1 MVIIQNKVSLMQFEL
16 YLKALGFMYL
26 SFMER
31 QSSFLIYDAAAGSGK
46 TFTLVK
52 EFIKQLLQANHEGYY
67 KHLLAITFTNKAVD
81 EMKQRIIETLE
92 EFSTEKSDE
101 TPSAMMLLLSEETT
115 QSLQEIQKKSKA
127 ILKHL
132 LHNYASFSVETID
145 GFNHRLIRTFARDLK
160 LAANFEVT
168 LDTPALLTEAVD
180 SLLSKAGDNPEITKV
195 LLDFALAKTDD
206 EKSWDISRDI
216 IEASRLLYDENFAA
230 NVAVLKQKTLEDF
243 AKFRKD
249 LYSRK
254 ISLSEKI
261 ETLANDTLKLIEVSG
276 LEHTDFMRG
285 TLPNHFLKLAK
296 GEYAVYSNKLQ
307 ENLEDGKSL
316 YKVKA
321 EAFVSG
327 KIDSIRPIILA
338 NYLSAKESVHTFGLY
353 DSILT
358 RITPLSVINLVYQEI
373 EIIKQEKNLL
383 PISEFNALINTEIKN
398 QPAPFIYERMGEKY
412 RHFYIDEFQDTSLLQ
427 WENITPLIDNALSQ
441 SEDSQGSLLL
451 VGDAKQSIYRWRGG
465 LPEQFM
471 GLYNDDNP
479 FSSQE
484 KEVLSLKTNFRSCE
498 EIVNFNN
505 DLFTFISSYFQDPN
519 HSSLYKSGNKQKLNS
534 KKEGYV
540 KLEFIDAK
548 NKEEAEE
555 EYATLVYD
563 SIIKAKEQGFVES
576 DICILTRRKA
586 EGIAI
591 ASYLLE
597 RNIPVVSSE
606 SLLLKF
612 SPLVQI
618 LENSLILSLYPNNE
632 EVKINLLDL
641 VHNHLHIS
649 EEKHG
654 FFMKFLDTSNGL
666 SHSFSDILKDYG
678 VNFDYNYLRTLSL
691 YEGFEYCIQGFNLAS
706 SADAY
711 LFGFMDLVFEF
722 EQQPLSDKFSFLDYW
737 EIKKDSAS
745 IAAGEGTNAI
755 QLMTIH
761 KAKGLEFPIVI
772 FPFADI
778 QLYDAKRDY
787 IWYPLHDAGFEFTEA
802 QINFKSDIENYSETG
817 KLIYDNHRSQ
827 LELDSINLLYVTL
840 TRAVEKLYIFSKMPK
855 DIKDGLPTC
864 YNHLFMEFLKLKD
877 IWNPEQQ
884 IYEFGADS
892 ERQSKRPHPAPI
904 KISNF
909 ISSSPSQHN
918 LRIVDREALLWNTQV
933 EIAITAGNLLHDT
946 MAKIF
951 SQKDAHDV
959 IQNLK
964 NRNIIPESELDILET
979 TVQHIITHKDISHLY
994 KSEDTVYN
1002 ERDIFTSD
1010 GRILRPDRIN
1020 IDKSKIASIIDYK
1033 TGSPQVFHKEQLLEY
1048 ADALTNMGYTIA
1060 EKILIYTDKD
1070 EILINKV

>member
-1 MVIIQNKVSLMQFEL
+1 MMFDLH
-16 YLKALGFMYL
+16 LKTLCFMYL

-92 EFSTEKSDE
+92 EFGREKSE
-101 TPSAMMLLLSEETT
+101 ENPSPMMLMLAEETAL
-115 QSLQEIQKKSKA
+115 SVHVINSKSQD

-168 LDTPALLTEAVD
+168 LDIPALLTEAVD
-180 SLLSKAGDNPEITKV
+180 SLLSKAGENAEITKV

-216 IEASRLLYDENFAA
+216 IDASGLLYDENFAA
-230 NVAVLKQKTLEDF
+230 NVARLKQKTLQDF
-243 AKFRKD
+243 SKFRKD
-249 LYSRK
+249 LYARK
-254 ISLSEKI
+254 ISLQENI
-261 ETLANDTLKLIEVSG
+261 ENLANDTLKIITESG
-276 LEHTDFMRG
+276 LEHKDFMRG

-296 GEYAVYSNKLQ
+296 REYAVYGNKLQ
-307 ENLEDGKSL
+307 ENLEDGKGL
-316 YKVKA
+316 YKAKA

-338 NYLSAKESVHTFGLY
+338 NYLAAKESVHTFGLY

-373 EIIKQEKNLL
+373 ENIKQEKNIL

-427 WENITPLIDNALSQ
+427 WENITPLIDNALAQTES
-441 SEDSQGSLLL
+441 SQGSLLL

-471 GLYNDDNP
+471 GLYNEANP

-484 KEVLSLKTNFRSCE
+484 KKVLSLTTNYRSCE
-498 EIVNFNN
+498 EIISFNN
-505 DLFTFISSYFQDPN
+505 DFFTLISSYFQDPI
-519 HSSLYKSGNKQKLNS
+519 HSALYKTGNQQKLNL

-540 KLEFIDAK
+540 KFEFIDGQ
-548 NKEEAEE
+548 NKEELEQ
-555 EYATLVYD
+555 EYAELVYN
-563 SIIKAKEQGFVES
+563 SIIQAKEKGFGES

-597 RNIPVVSSE
+597 RHIPVVSSE

-612 SPLVQI
+612 SHLVQI
-618 LENSLILSLYPNNE
+618 LEYSLILSLYANNE

-641 VHNHLHIS
+641 IHNHLKIS
-649 EEKHG
+649 EEKHD
-654 FFMKFLDTSNGL
+654 FFMKFLDTSISQSN
-666 SHSFSDILKDYG
+666 SFSDILKNYG
-678 VNFDYNYLRTLSL
+678 INFDMSHLRSLSL
-691 YEGFEYCIQGFNLAS
+691 YEGFEYCIQSFSLAE

-737 EIKKDSAS
+737 DTKKDSAS
-745 IAAGEGTNAI
+745 IATGEGTNAV

-772 FPFADI
+772 FPFADL

-787 IWYPLHDAGFEFTEA
+787 IWYPLQDEGFDFKEA
-802 QINFKSDIENYSETG
+802 QINFKSDIKNYSEIG
-817 KLIYDNHRSQ
+817 KLIYQNHRSQ

-840 TRAVEKLYIFSKMPK
+840 TRAVEKLYIFAKMPK
-855 DIKDGLPTC
+855 DIKDGLPTS
-864 YNHLFMEFLKLKD
+864 YNHLFMEFLKAKNLWD
-877 IWNPEQQ
+877 SEQQ
-884 IYEFGADS
+884 IYEFGTDS
-892 ERQSKRPHPAPI
+892 ERQAKRPNPAPI
-904 KISNF
+904 DILNF
-909 ISSSPSQHN
+909 ISTSPSEHN
-918 LRIVDREALLWNTQV
+918 LRIVDRDALLWDTQA
-933 EIAITAGNLLHDT
+933 EIALTAGNLLHDT

-951 SQKDAHDV
+951 TKMDAINV
-959 IQNLK
+959 IQTLR
-964 NRNIIPESELDILET
+964 NRNIIPETEISSLEQTIQQILA
-979 TVQHIITHKDISHLY
+979 HKDISHFFE
-994 KSEDTVYN
+994 SIDIVYN

-1020 IDKSKIASIIDYK
+1020 INNSKNASIIDYK
-1033 TGSPQVFHKEQLLEY
+1033 TGSPREFHKQQLFEY
-1048 ADALTNMGYTIA
+1048 AEALKSMGYEIA
-1060 EKILIYTDKD
+1060 EKILIYSNKD